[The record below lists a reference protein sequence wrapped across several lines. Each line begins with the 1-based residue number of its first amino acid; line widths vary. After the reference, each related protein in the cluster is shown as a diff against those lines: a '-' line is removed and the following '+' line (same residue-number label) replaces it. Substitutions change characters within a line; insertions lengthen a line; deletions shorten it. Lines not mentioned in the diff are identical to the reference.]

1 MKPLLKIVLSAML
14 YAVLACPVAPQPVH
28 ADDAVPAQAAAGA
41 SVGDDNPFGDSET
54 DVKDATAAIKAGGDR
69 DTLVAAYNKR
79 ADALRGLHRFQEAD
93 DDYSKVLE
101 LCRQA
106 PATKNYVGVASY
118 SRGLAELELG
128 DGDTAAAD
136 FTAAIADQNDWS
148 DAFLGRARAHF
159 LQGDLAG
166 ARADA
171 QQAKAFLKT
180 DKAKADWKEPVFD
193 EDLAGANKA
202 VHDKPNDAEARRA
215 RGVLRFRAARTDP
228 ENGPAEMQRARGNFK
243 GASVLDPKAPAPWLD
258 LSLAQ
263 MALNGGRSDRFAPF
277 HRDEVLANLDKAT
290 ALDAKYTPALAARA
304 IYLVSTPLS
313 AGILPDAQAIAATA
327 KANAQA
333 IPDALTLLDRAATLE
348 PSAGEWPM
356 LMAVIEAAQPQ
367 PDAAKLIGFYSR
379 AIALEP
385 HGLPAEIGWLWP
397 GAVSPSMIAHAG
409 AQDGKD
415 VFKAEALAARGHVY
429 AATNDWDHALS
440 DLDASL
446 KLQDQK
452 PGHLLR
458 ARVYAQKKNW
468 DGVIADA
475 NAALGDDGQA
485 GDDLPDL
492 GELLKPAL
500 GDSDRADALLLRATA
515 RDQKGD
521 FAKAQADVDA
531 AVKIDPKRAALLK
544 GTRYD
549 KTQPASK

>member
-1 MKPLLKIVLSAML
+1 MKPSLKIALSALL
-14 YAVLACPVAPQPVH
+14 YAALVCPVVLQPVH
-28 ADDAVPAQAAAGA
+28 ADNTVPAQALADA
-41 SVGDDNPFGDSET
+41 SVSDDNPFGSPET
-54 DVKDATAAIKAGGDR
+54 DVKEATAAIKAGGDR

-79 ADALRGLHRFQEAD
+79 ADALRELHRFQEAD
-93 DDYSKVLE
+93 DDYGKVLE
-101 LCRQA
+101 LCKQA

-118 SRGLAELELG
+118 FRGQTELELG
-128 DGDTAAAD
+128 DGDGAAAD

-159 LQGDLAG
+159 LQGDLTG
-166 ARADA
+166 ALADA
-171 QQAKAFLKT
+171 KQAKAFLKT
-180 DKAKADWKEPVFD
+180 EKDKAAWKDPAFD

-202 VHDKPNDAEARRA
+202 VHDKPTDAEARRA
-215 RGVLRFRAARTDP
+215 RGVLHFRAARTDP
-228 ENGPAEMQRARGNFK
+228 ENGPAEMQQALNDFRGA
-243 GASVLDPKAPAPWLD
+243 GTLDPKAPAPWLD
-258 LSLAQ
+258 LALAQ
-263 MALNGGRSDRFAPF
+263 MALNNGRTDLLAPF

-290 ALDAKYTPALAARA
+290 ALDPKYPPALAAHA
-304 IYLVSTPLS
+304 IYLVSTPIS
-313 AGILPDAQAIAATA
+313 AGILPDAEAIEAMA

-333 IPDALTLLDRAATLE
+333 VPDGLALLERAATLQ

-356 LMAVIEAAQPQ
+356 LMAVLESTRPQ
-367 PDAAKLIGFYSR
+367 PDAAKLITYYSR

-385 HGLPAEIGWLWP
+385 QGLPAEIGWLWP
-397 GAVSPSMIAHAG
+397 GAVSASMTAHTG
-409 AQDGKD
+409 APDGKD

-429 AATNDWDHALS
+429 AATNDWDHALA

-452 PGHLLR
+452 AGHLLR

-492 GELLKPAL
+492 SELVKPAL
-500 GDSDRADALLLRATA
+500 SDSDRADALLLRASA

-521 FAKAQADVDA
+521 FAKAQTDVDA

-549 KTQPASK
+549 KTQPAAK